1 MTVPSALA
9 RADAAASIQEL
20 KDICDFLPTQA
31 QNMLDAGQTIQ
42 AIATHI
48 SEINKTVLRRLYN
61 LVAPRPLCENACLV
75 VMGSDGRGEQI
86 LRADQ
91 DNALILREGADR
103 ELALKVAQDIDDIL
117 RIFGFPPCP
126 GGMML
131 SNPEWTKTLIAYE
144 GDFFRWA
151 HAPSENGHLR
161 LAAFADAQAVA
172 GDTKLLAEARTSLFR
187 TLSNRP
193 GFYAHFA
200 HAIQSFDI
208 PLGWFHKIRSEKGA
222 VDIKKG
228 GIFPIVHGVRSLALE
243 RQIKETNSF
252 ERLSALTDI
261 GVLSSAFAEETAQAL
276 RIFLTLRL
284 KNRLTVQQNAASLGN
299 HIILKNLARSEYDAL
314 CRALLAAKRFRAW
327 IERHFQL
334 MRF

>member
-1 MTVPSALA
+1 MIPSVAA
-9 RADAAASIQEL
+9 RVDAASTIQEL
-20 KDICDFLPTQA
+20 KDICDFIPAQA
-31 QNMLDAGQTIQ
+31 NSLLESSQPVQTIAAQ
-42 AIATHI
+42 I
-48 SEINKTVLRRLYN
+48 SAINKTVLRRLYDMVMPGG
-61 LVAPRPLCENACLV
+61 LRDHACLV

-117 RIFGFPPCP
+117 RVFGFPPCP

-131 SNPEWTKTLIAYE
+131 SNPEWTQTLIAYE
-144 GDFFRWA
+144 DDFFRWA
-151 HAPSENGHLR
+151 RAPSENGHLR
-161 LAAFADAQAVA
+161 LAAFADARAIA
-172 GDTKLLAEARTSLFR
+172 GDLRLLDEARTSLFR

-208 PLGWFHKIRSEKGA
+208 PLGWFGRIVSEKGMI
-222 VDIKKG
+222 DIKKG

-261 GVLSSAFAEETAQAL
+261 GVLSPGFAAETAAAL
-276 RIFLTLRL
+276 QVFLTLRL
-284 KNRLTVQQNAASLGN
+284 KTRLMKQATTEGLSNN
-299 HIILKNLARSEYDAL
+299 IILAKLTRDEYAELRQAL
-314 CRALLAAKRFRAW
+314 MAAQGFRAW